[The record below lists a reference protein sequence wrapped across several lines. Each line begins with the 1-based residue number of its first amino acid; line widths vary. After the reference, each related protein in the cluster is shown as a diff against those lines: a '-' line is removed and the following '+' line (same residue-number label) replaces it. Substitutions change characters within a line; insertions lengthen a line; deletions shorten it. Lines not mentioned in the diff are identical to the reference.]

1 MDESKVIV
9 EHSSGH
15 VVKLGE
21 DPWVCVC
28 GEVFPSGAAWS
39 EHSSEMDK

>member
-39 EHSSEMDK
+39 AHSSAFDD